1 MADML
6 VRLGQEEVGLA
17 RPAPAEAK
25 AKMVATAARAPPVA
39 AAATQRRVR
48 QDCPASVG
56 PILSAA
62 SSFPAAGPGEE
73 AVVAEA
79 VVAAAPAVVD
89 RAAAEAVVAAARMFN
104 SAAPADMAA
113 TLDGPAMVAAAGTA
127 LPAVSAASG
136 APVAALLN

>member
-1 MADML
+1 MPMADML
-6 VRLGQEEVGLA
+6 VRLGQEAVGLA

-39 AAATQRRVR
+39 AATTQRRVR

-79 VVAAAPAVVD
+79 VVAAA
-89 RAAAEAVVAAARMFN
+89 RRFN

-127 LPAVSAASG
+127 LPAVLAASG
-136 APVAALLN
+136 APVAA